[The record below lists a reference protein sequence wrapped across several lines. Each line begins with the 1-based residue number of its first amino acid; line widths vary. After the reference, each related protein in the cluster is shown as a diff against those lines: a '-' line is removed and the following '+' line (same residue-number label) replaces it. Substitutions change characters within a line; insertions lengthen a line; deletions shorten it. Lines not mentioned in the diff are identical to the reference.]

1 MKPTPSKKPLQGLS
15 PLRLPAWCVRWI
27 LEMGRFLSCEVMPQR
42 LPAWAVQWIA
52 GFAILGMWAGFV
64 NRFLPDWPVVRMV
77 LKGVLVAAV
86 VAWVVA
92 FFITYGFLANA
103 AVRQIDERE
112 RMLRDQARSATLH
125 YVLFSL
131 CFGSGASVL
140 ADQLGL
146 PAESLGLG
154 YFCHSLL
161 MTTLLVPIW
170 ILARGRASETDLEV
184 SDLGPPSTLSS

>member
-1 MKPTPSKKPLQGLS
+1 MKLLRRLKPLW
-15 PLRLPAWCVRWI
+15 LPAWCVRWI
-27 LEMGRFLSCEVMPQR
+27 PKMRRFLSCEVMPQS
-42 LPAWAVQWIA
+42 LPAWAVQWIS
-52 GFAILGMWAGFV
+52 GFAIVGMWAGFV
-64 NRFLPDWPVVRMV
+64 NRFLPDWPVARMV
-77 LKGVLVAAV
+77 LEGVLRAAV
-86 VAWVVA
+86 VASVVA
-92 FFITYGFLANA
+92 FFSNYGFLANA

-146 PAESLGLG
+146 PAEAVGLG

-170 ILARGRASETDLEV
+170 ILARGRAAETDLEV
-184 SDLGPPSTLSS
+184 SDFRPPSNFSS